1 MRRNYFFIFLVF
13 CLPVFAEPS
22 EGFSVFMNTH
32 FYVSPKTYPQQG
44 DTYVGAGGRANIEKE
59 HRYWFYDLSA
69 DVQLALDKSDEHY
82 FSLSSANI
90 GYQIKGIGSFLNLN
104 AIQVSLGRYNK
115 SWSWM
120 NDHWLLGLWNP
131 QNLYDYFNP
140 FNLGIVG
147 SAVVLE
153 GEGWSFTNFVGG
165 VYFPHQQ
172 TSVIGNNAGRFE
184 SASRWARPPRGS
196 VFMFNKD
203 IDSYYWMEKPY
214 LKNVLF
220 QSSYLAYFLIG
231 SLNDKWITIS
241 FADKPLNQVY
251 YRSRSGLSI
260 PDSSLKSFIH
270 YQTLRHR
277 LVSFE
282 LGAVREGWRAYFGAT
297 AERIAPVNLPAVWLT
312 PAIPNPFFASA
323 SFSKEIQTPPRLT
336 HSFGV
341 SYLISRIRGINNRTL
356 IGGDLESVMSLERF
370 RMTKGFS
377 LNWTASASFKKGR
390 KIKSKLAYWY
400 SMDQKGGWLNWG
412 LSFFFDKNSKTYL
425 EVNVLGSED
434 KSRKGFF
441 SKYANNDRISLGMQ
455 YGF

>member
-1 MRRNYFFIFLVF
+1 MRNCLFICLMF
-13 CLPVFAEPS
+13 CLPVFSKKTAD
-22 EGFSVFMNTH
+22 FSVFMNSH
-32 FYVSPKTYPQQG
+32 FYISPKTYPQQG
-44 DTYVGAGGRANIEKE
+44 DTYVSAGARADIEKE
-59 HRYWFYDLSA
+59 YRYWFYDLSA
-69 DVQLALDKSDEHY
+69 AGQLALDKSDEHY
-82 FSLSSANI
+82 FSLPSANI
-90 GYQIKGIGSFLNLN
+90 GYQLKGIGSFLNLN

-147 SAVVLE
+147 SAVTLE
-153 GEGWSFTNFVGG
+153 GQGWSFTNFVGG

-184 SASRWARPPRGS
+184 SASRWARPPRDS

-220 QSSYLAYFLIG
+220 QNSYLAYLLIG
-231 SLNDKWITIS
+231 NLDNKWITVS

-260 PDSSLKSFIH
+260 SDSSLKSFIH
-270 YQTLRHR
+270 YQTLRHK
-277 LVSFE
+277 LVSLE
-282 LGAVREGWRAYFGAT
+282 LGAARDGWRAYFGAA
-297 AERIAPVNLPAVWLT
+297 AERIDPVNLPAVWLT
-312 PAIPNPFFASA
+312 PAIPNPFFASV
-323 SFSKEIQTPPRLT
+323 SFSKEIKIPSMIVHFL
-336 HSFGV
+336 GV
-341 SYLISRIRGINNRTL
+341 SYLTSRIRGINNRTL

-370 RMTKGFS
+370 RMTEGFS
-377 LNWTASASFKKGR
+377 FQWTARADFKKSR
-390 KIKSKLAYWY
+390 KIKSELMYWY
-400 SMDQKGGWLNWG
+400 SVDQKGGWLSWD
-412 LSFFFDKNSKTYL
+412 LSFFFDKNSKAYM
-425 EVNVLGSED
+425 EVNILGSKD

-441 SKYANNDRISLGMQ
+441 SKYANNDRVSLGMQ